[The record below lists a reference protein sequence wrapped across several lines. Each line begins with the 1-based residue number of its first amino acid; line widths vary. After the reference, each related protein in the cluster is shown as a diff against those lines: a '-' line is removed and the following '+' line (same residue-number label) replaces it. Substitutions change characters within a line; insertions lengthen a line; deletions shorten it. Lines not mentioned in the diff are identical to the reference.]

1 MYREYLKRNRQN
13 KNSYTRGIT
22 LVALVITIVI
32 LIILATVT
40 VNVAFGDGGLIDQ
53 AKLAAEK
60 TANSIYDEEASLAN
74 LTAYLNEQLGGV
86 QNPNA
91 NEIEDPNP
99 PEEPVIPGPTPE
111 PEGGGTEME
120 DMTNGVIEIKWLE
133 GNTNKV
139 ASEPNPPA
147 IKTSGLPEGTTME
160 QVVFDEGSKEWIA
173 GTEYSYVPGTGSNDN
188 NASEWA
194 NARVTQ
200 QIDGENV
207 ESYFVWIPRY
217 AYRIIYF
224 DSAESKKAYQEGT
237 LTEEEAKANGKII
250 GYSDSRGIVDAEG
263 KKIESVTSESNS
275 PKMMVS
281 EDYFMTHPAFMDG
294 TATGFKNGEWNDEIT
309 GIWIG
314 KYEAA
319 RSDTVGATQGS
330 ATTIKVQP
338 GVTSFRSITIGEMYT
353 YAKAYSTDLKSHM
366 LKNSEWG
373 AVAYLTES
381 KYGRNGTEIGFNQNS
396 SDITGGGEGNAY
408 IKNNQDQSTTGN
420 VYGIYDMRGGV
431 SDHVASYY
439 NGSDANTTNIG
450 YGDPFAS
457 IGGTSDEYSTA
468 YTGTSASSA
477 YKYGDATYETSGW
490 HGDDASFALLLG
502 PFFGR
507 GGYYDTTASFTGVFY
522 FNISYRLQQQ
532 RQLIPRWTSSV
543 MCNLLS
549 EQASEKNR
557 PCNKKS

>member
-160 QVVFDEGSKEWIA
+160 QVVFDEASQEWIP

-224 DSAESKKAYQEGT
+224 DSPESKKAYQEGT
-237 LTEEEAKANGKII
+237 LTEEEAKANGQII

-263 KKIESVTSESNS
+263 RKIESVTSESNS
-275 PKMMVS
+275 PKTMVS

-294 TATGFKNGEWNDEIT
+294 TSTGFKNGEWNDELP

-314 KYEAA
+314 KYEASSVEGN
-319 RSDTVGATQGS
+319 SDTDEDNV
-330 ATTIKVQP
+330 TTKHVKVQP
-338 GVTSFRSITIGEMYT
+338 GVSSWRWIQIGNMYT
-353 YAKAYSTDLKSHM
+353 VSKDYAPDLKSHM

-381 KYGRNGTEIGFNQNS
+381 KYGRNGQEVSINNNGTTYY
-396 SDITGGGEGNAY
+396 TGGGAEKAY
-408 IKNNQDQSTTGN
+408 INNVLQSSTGN
-420 VYGIYDMRGGV
+420 VYGIYDLVGNAYEY
-431 SDHVASYY
+431 VASYY

-450 YGDPFAS
+450 YGYSFAS
-457 IGGTSDEYSTA
+457 IGGTSDEYSTV
-468 YTGTSASSA
+468 YTGTSASTA

-490 HGDDASFALLLG
+490 NGDSASFVFLYN
-502 PFFGR
+502 PFFIR
-507 GGYYDTTASFTGVFY
+507 GGYYINGSNAGVF
-522 FNISYRLQQQ
+522 
-532 RQLIPRWTSSV
+532 SSV
-543 MCNLLS
+543 ATLDSTYSDNSFRLS
-549 EQASEKNR
+549 LVV
-557 PCNKKS
+557 